1 MSTFSPAISCLTTS
15 NFPWFMDLIFQV
27 PMQYCSLQHWT
38 LLLSPVTSIAG
49 YSFCFGSIP
58 SFFLELFL
66 QWFPVAY
73 YLNTYWVKQIVL
85 PTKSGPHTSCSNS
98 EWNQRLSMKE
108 CSTNS
113 WAEITIIWLWT
124 WGFPGSS
131 AGKESTCNAGDCRSG
146 RFNPWVW
153 KIPWRRDR
161 LPNPVFLGFPCRSAG
176 KESSCNVGDLGLIPG
191 LERSPGE
198 VKGYPVQYFSLKNS
212 MDCIVHGIAKSQ
224 TKLRDFH
231 FQASSFWVLY

>member
-1 MSTFSPAISCLTTS
+1 
-15 NFPWFMDLIFQV
+15 
-27 PMQYCSLQHWT
+27 MQYCSLQHWT

-161 LPNPVFLGFPCRSAG
+161 LPNQYSWASLVAQLVKNPPAMWETWVWSLGWKDPLEKWKATQ
-176 KESSCNVGDLGLIPG
+176 SSILAWRILWT
-191 LERSPGE
+191 
-198 VKGYPVQYFSLKNS
+198 
-212 MDCIVHGIAKSQ
+212 A
-224 TKLRDFH
+224 
-231 FQASSFWVLY
+231 